1 MKGGLITLLVAGLA
15 MTTAGGMWGA
25 AGWILFLAAMVG
37 LWVQRTIINKL
48 REEVK
53 YTRNELE
60 LISDQSAKL
69 KRDLDDLDQRFLIAH
84 TKMLEMSKN
93 MKRILEEE
101 KDRDMEVALLKRTV
115 ETNAATIE
123 RLSNALD
130 QREMGNDTA

>member
-1 MKGGLITLLVAGLA
+1 

-48 REEVK
+48 REELK
-53 YTRNELE
+53 YTRNEME

-101 KDRDMEVALLKRTV
+101 KDRYDEVALLRKTV

>member
-1 MKGGLITLLVAGLA
+1 

-48 REEVK
+48 REELK
-53 YTRNELE
+53 YTRNEME

-101 KDRDMEVALLKRTV
+101 KDRDDEVALLRKTV

>member
-48 REEVK
+48 REELK
-53 YTRNELE
+53 YTRNEME

-101 KDRDMEVALLKRTV
+101 KDRYDEVALLRKTV

>member
-1 MKGGLITLLVAGLA
+1 MKGGLITFLVAGLA

-48 REEVK
+48 REELK
-53 YTRNELE
+53 YTRNEME

-101 KDRDMEVALLKRTV
+101 KDRYDEVALLRKTV

>member
-1 MKGGLITLLVAGLA
+1 

-48 REEVK
+48 REELSEE
-53 YTRNELE
+53 RAARELMSNQLGE
-60 LISDQSAKL
+60 KI
-69 KRDLDDLDQRFLIAH
+69 KRIEVQQQRIMKQQ
-84 TKMLEMSKN
+84 TEILEMDKN
-93 MKRILEEE
+93 MKRLLKEEAE
-101 KDRDMEVALLKRTV
+101 RDAKDKDRDDEVALLRKTV

>member
-1 MKGGLITLLVAGLA
+1 

-48 REEVK
+48 REELK
-53 YTRNELE
+53 YTRNEME